1 LFFCTQRLEGGLF
14 NLQQVSLIIAFACVM
29 DSNGG
34 DSGSGSAKR
43 LTMTCLEKVQR
54 RLEAEGSSSLGT
66 VLDVLRDMAVTLRA
80 AADSDRDRESAEAAG
95 AATGSSAGGA
105 AVAVAVTATQLQRA
119 ADRELIARLTEW
131 CAALDAIIGP
141 GDEEDT

>member
-1 LFFCTQRLEGGLF
+1 LF

-43 LTMTCLEKVQR
+43 LTMTCLEKAQR

-105 AVAVAVTATQLQRA
+105 AVAVAVAVTATQLQRA
-119 ADRELIARLTEW
+119 ADRELITRLTEW

>member
-1 LFFCTQRLEGGLF
+1 LF

-43 LTMTCLEKVQR
+43 LTMTCLEKAQR